1 MKTPEHQD
9 LAELLPAPAERDLP
23 PHRHRHHKERLLHA
37 IDADRRSPAFVRRL
51 ARPAFAVP
59 LAATAVAG
67 ALVVTTL
74 TGGHDGSRPPAE
86 RVPLADA
93 GPQRASVLLDR
104 IAAVALKSGTKPV
117 RDDQYVYVRSV
128 ATETVHIKPVEA
140 GGLKQREDWF
150 SQESRPSN
158 DVGVFREDGKFVT
171 IHGADNHP
179 AGIDRP
185 TYQWLASLPTD
196 PDALYQR
203 LRKETRPIKGVDFD
217 QTVFDTI
224 GTLLWSGVMPPRTE
238 AALYKAAAKIPGVVT
253 MRDAADADGRHGVAI
268 AREDRQLGQR
278 TEWVFD
284 KKSLTYLG
292 QRTYLT
298 RTDEWG
304 KAGTLVRA
312 TAILERAVVDRARQ
326 IP

>member
-9 LAELLPAPAERDLP
+9 LARLLPGPAERDLP
-23 PHRHRHHKERLLHA
+23 PGRHRHHKERLLRA
-37 IDADRRSPAFVRRL
+37 IDADRRPRPLVRRL
-51 ARPAFAVP
+51 VRPAFALP

-67 ALVVTTL
+67 TLVVTTL
-74 TGGHDGSRPPAE
+74 TGGHDEPPAA
-86 RVPLADA
+86 RVPLAETGTGRGA
-93 GPQRASVLLDR
+93 VVLLDR

-128 ATETVHIKPVEA
+128 ATETEHIKPVKA
-140 GGLKQREDWF
+140 GKLKQREDWF
-150 SQESRPSN
+150 SQNSGPTN
-158 DVGVFREDGKFVT
+158 DVGVFREDGEYVT
-171 IHGADNHP
+171 IHGADKDP

-196 PDALYQR
+196 PDALLRR
-203 LRKETRPIKGVDFD
+203 LRKETRPIKGQEFD

-224 GTLLWSGVMPPRTE
+224 GNLLWTGVMPPRTE

-253 MRDAADADGRHGVAI
+253 MRDAVDADGRHGVAV
-268 AREDRQLGQR
+268 AREDRQLGRR

-284 KKSLTYLG
+284 KKSLSYLG
-292 QRTYLT
+292 RRTYLT

-304 KAGTLVRA
+304 KAGTLVWA
-312 TAILERAVVDRARQ
+312 NAILERAVVDRARD